1 MRVGVGGGASGEDVL
16 REGRDQTLDEI
27 PSSRR
32 NAGADAR
39 ARIRGDGAARRTRA
53 TMAPRDAGASRG
65 RPRRVR
71 RRASATTPAGKPRSR
86 PPKQKNASGDARRDA
101 TPTRA
106 SRRRRRGA
114 VVVSATHH
122 LEKSLCVSCVHAPN
136 KEGRRGTR
144 PPGFVMWR
152 ARASHVGARR
162 ASAFF
167 GDLFPFIQAPVV
179 DHRERPRPRTR
190 ARVDAASR
198 IPRATR
204 ARARARLFARR
215 TARRPAATARRSER
229 IAGRVASRPDVP
241 PKFRGARKRAPPTTR
256 GVAATCRASSRTAPA
271 SAAVRFVY
279 RTPPPRPDVLSRFI
293 LAETRRPTARRF
305 AKARSTRR
313 DLSHSSKRKRSFPF
327 PPNANERTTR
337 VDVSADPL
345 LVPTTFFLSSS
356 RRILAAAAAAAAA
369 AGWSS

>member
-1 MRVGVGGGASGEDVL
+1 VGVGGGASGEDVL

-71 RRASATTPAGKPRSR
+71 RRASATPPAGKPRSR

-136 KEGRRGTR
+136 KEGRRGLR
-144 PPGFVMWR
+144 PPGFVMWS
-152 ARASHVGARR
+152 ARAKHARR
-162 ASAFF
+162 RAARVPVFSEISFRS
-167 GDLFPFIQAPVV
+167 FIQAPVV

-229 IAGRVASRPDVP
+229 VAGRVASRPDVP

-279 RTPPPRPDVLSRFI
+279 HTSPPRPDVLSRFT

-313 DLSHSSKRKRSFPF
+313 DLTRRRGRDRSRSP
-327 PPNANERTTR
+327 RTTTSER
-337 VDVSADPL
+337 PPL
-345 LVPTTFFLSSS
+345 TSPLTLFSSPPPSFFLPPDES
-356 RRILAAAAAAAAA
+356 
-369 AGWSS
+369 

>member
-1 MRVGVGGGASGEDVL
+1 ML

-256 GVAATCRASSRTAPA
+256 GVAATCRASSRTALA

-279 RTPPPRPDVLSRFI
+279 RTPPPDLTSSR
-293 LAETRRPTARRF
+293 A
-305 AKARSTRR
+305 
-313 DLSHSSKRKRSFPF
+313 
-327 PPNANERTTR
+327 
-337 VDVSADPL
+337 
-345 LVPTTFFLSSS
+345 SSS
-356 RRILAAAAAAAAA
+356 RKRDARPPGGSRRRDRRDEISLTRRRGRDRSRSPRTPTSERPALT
-369 AGWSS
+369 SPLTLFSFPPPSFFLPPDES

>member
-1 MRVGVGGGASGEDVL
+1 MGVGGGASGEDVL

-53 TMAPRDAGASRG
+53 TMAPRDARASRG

-71 RRASATTPAGKPRSR
+71 RRASAMPPARKPRSR

-144 PPGFVMWR
+144 PPGFVLACEGIARRRAARVRVFRRFVSVHPGTRRRSPREAASSHSR
-152 ARASHVGARR
+152 ARRR
-162 ASAFF
+162 
-167 GDLFPFIQAPVV
+167 GFPHPSR
-179 DHRERPRPRTR
+179 DSRPRPRAPLRASHRASTR
-190 ARVDAASR
+190 GDRASF
-198 IPRATR
+198 RAHR
-204 ARARARLFARR
+204 GSR
-215 TARRPAATARRSER
+215 
-229 IAGRVASRPDVP
+229 RVAS
-241 PKFRGARKRAPPTTR
+241 GRAPEVSRSAEASTPDDPGGGSDMSGFQPHGS
-256 GVAATCRASSRTAPA
+256 GVGGGQVRISYIPSPDLTSSRASSSRKRDA
-271 SAAVRFVY
+271 R
-279 RTPPPRPDVLSRFI
+279 PPGGSR
-293 LAETRRPTARRF
+293 
-305 AKARSTRR
+305 RR
-313 DLSHSSKRKRSFPF
+313 DRRDEIS
-327 PPNANERTTR
+327 
-337 VDVSADPL
+337 
-345 LVPTTFFLSSS
+345 LVE
-356 RRILAAAAAAAAA
+356 
-369 AGWSS
+369 